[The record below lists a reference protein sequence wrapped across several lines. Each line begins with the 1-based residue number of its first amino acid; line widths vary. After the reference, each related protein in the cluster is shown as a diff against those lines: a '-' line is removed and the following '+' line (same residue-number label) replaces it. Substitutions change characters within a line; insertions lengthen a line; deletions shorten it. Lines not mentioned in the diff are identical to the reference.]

1 MGGKE
6 RVKAVETSCT
16 FLQTH
21 GRFAVHNGVDSSISS
36 IIHYCAVAAPYIS
49 DLNLMER
56 KTEKTSVE
64 YHSEIGTT
72 WMTNVVLL

>member
-21 GRFAVHNGVDSSISS
+21 GRFAVHNGVDSGISS
-36 IIHYCAVAAPYIS
+36 IIHYCSSAIATSYIS

-56 KTEKTSVE
+56 KTEKTSVK
-64 YHSEIGTT
+64 YQSEIGTA
-72 WMTNVVLL
+72 

>member
-1 MGGKE
+1 MGAKE

-36 IIHYCAVAAPYIS
+36 SAIAFTLV
-49 DLNLMER
+49 
-56 KTEKTSVE
+56 KTIVE
-64 YHSEIGTT
+64 YEVEAICGCRFSKEATP
-72 WMTNVVLL
+72 LLK

>member
-1 MGGKE
+1 MGAKE

-36 IIHYCAVAAPYIS
+36 SAIAFTLV
-49 DLNLMER
+49 
-56 KTEKTSVE
+56 KTIVE
-64 YHSEIGTT
+64 F
-72 WMTNVVLL
+72 

>member
-1 MGGKE
+1 MGAKE

-21 GRFAVHNGVDSSISS
+21 GRFAVHNGVDSGISS
-36 IIHYCAVAAPYIS
+36 IIHYCSAVATPYIS

-64 YHSEIGTT
+64 YQSEIGTA
-72 WMTNVVLL
+72 WMTKL